1 MMAAEFERGKP
12 APDGIHDQ
20 VFFNE
25 YRRPQGE
32 RWVTIGQLVI
42 GTLLAFCLVALY
54 WGFAMLE
61 G

>member
-1 MMAAEFERGKP
+1 MAAEFERGKP
-12 APDGIHDQ
+12 APDGIHDH

-25 YRRPQGE
+25 YRNKGE
-32 RWVTIGQLVI
+32 RMVTIGQLVI

-54 WGFAMLE
+54 WGFALLE